1 MTSNAQHLPQG
12 STAQAHHRTHVVE
25 ATTRYKDVYDGN
37 VEERTIEG
45 RVYRVRINVPYDED
59 MGAPWEEHDGHG
71 PVSDWT
77 TRDKRP
83 GEWVL
88 ASERG
93 SKRYYDAQEANRI
106 AEQDG
111 WGLTEAHKAEL
122 LQRLAKNRVVRR
134 SVGKATVTHR
144 YGGLMQ
150 EFHRATETVTV
161 PGRDPNKPLTAGEV
175 RAEAVR
181 RDFEYLRRWAN
192 DQWHFVGVV
201 VTLLG
206 DDEDLDGLVA
216 TDFHNALWG
225 IADCDPAYARE
236 VADDLI
242 DEVVRAAHNEFL
254 EAEHW
259 AARDVTT
266 DH

>member
-1 MTSNAQHLPQG
+1 M
-12 STAQAHHRTHVVE
+12 
-25 ATTRYKDVYDGN
+25 YDGN

>member
-1 MTSNAQHLPQG
+1 MHSVHRRYADRALSLALALSWDRHAEALPFFERVEDADFDDNAREWHARAALWAG
-12 STAQAHHRTHVVE
+12 DWKLAARSISAMSDG
-25 ATTRYKDVYDGN
+25 TR
-37 VEERTIEG
+37 RSA
-45 RVYRVRINVPYDED
+45 R
-59 MGAPWEEHDGHG
+59 W
-71 PVSDWT
+71 
-77 TRDKRP
+77 
-83 GEWVL
+83 
-88 ASERG
+88 
-93 SKRYYDAQEANRI
+93 RYWAARI